1 MVFVNNIIIFF
12 ASKLEF
18 VIVTP
23 GPQHSNMSKVIK
35 YVANT
40 AFSLTLAGNSDIS
53 PFLTMALIGLAGKI
67 QPEYLNLDD
76 TMKWIMTSWPS
87 LCFWCAMTVLET
99 VGKCVP
105 IIDQIMDT
113 AAAFVVP
120 VLVSAL
126 RPNRELLPSRW
137 ASFLVSS
144 VLRALLTSLAPR

>member
-1 MVFVNNIIIFF
+1 M
-12 ASKLEF
+12 SE
-18 VIVTP
+18 VI
-23 GPQHSNMSKVIK
+23 N

-40 AFSLTLAGNSDIS
+40 AFSLTLAGNSGIS

-113 AAAFVVP
+113 AEAFIVP

-126 RPNRELLPSRW
+126 RPNRELLLPSRW

-144 VLRALLTSLAPR
+144 VLRDLSPVAPR